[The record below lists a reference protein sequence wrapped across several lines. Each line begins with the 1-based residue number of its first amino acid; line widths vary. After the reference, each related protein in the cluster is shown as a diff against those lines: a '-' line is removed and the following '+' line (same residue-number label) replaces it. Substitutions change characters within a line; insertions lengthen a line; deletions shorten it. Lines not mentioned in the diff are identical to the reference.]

1 MASTHI
7 KTLVVIVTHNRLALL
22 ERCINAVKNQSKKL
36 DEILIVNNGSTDG
49 TKNFLDSLSVKSIHQ
64 ENVGSAGGWHAGL
77 DYALKNRFD
86 FCWLMDDDGFPA
98 ENSNE
103 LLSKN
108 FPKGYSCLS
117 SIVVCENQINKLV
130 FPMPILNSNGHPK
143 ISLFKPKINF
153 LDNNSC
159 FSEIY
164 PFAHLFNGA
173 MISMDA
179 VKKIGNIDKNYFIMG
194 DEVDYFYRLRE
205 YGPIGT
211 LSKSLHIHPDVSKRS
226 YSKIKIYYLLKNT
239 IINHKKYMNFSSL
252 RNIGLIFIVML
263 RLIQRNGIIFFLL
276 LLLDKEFII
285 FKAIFRGYKLDLRKD
300 F

>member
-1 MASTHI
+1 MALTHM
-7 KTLVVIVTHNRLALL
+7 KTLVVIVTHNRVALL
-22 ERCINAVKNQSKKL
+22 ERCINAVKNQSKQP

-49 TKNFLDSLSVKSIHQ
+49 TKNFLNSLSVKSIHQ

-77 DYALKNRFD
+77 NYALKHGFD

-103 LLSKN
+103 LLLNN

-117 SIVVCENQINKLV
+117 STVVCEKQINKLV

-143 ISLFKPKINF
+143 ISLFKRKIKF
-153 LDNNSC
+153 LDNYSC
-159 FSEIY
+159 FPEIY

-179 VKKIGNIDKNYFIMG
+179 VKKIGNINKNYFIMG
-194 DEVDYFYRLRE
+194 DEVDYFYRLQE
-205 YGPIGT
+205 YGPVGT
-211 LSKSLHIHPDVSKRS
+211 LFKSLHIHPDVSKRS
-226 YSKIKIYYLLKNT
+226 YTKIKIYYLLKNT
-239 IINHKKYMNFSSL
+239 IINHKKHMDFSFL
-252 RNIGLIFIVML
+252 RNIGLIFIVLL
-263 RLIQRNGIIFFLL
+263 RSMKRNGIIFFLL
-276 LLLDKEFII
+276 LLFDKEFII
-285 FKAIFRGYKLDLRKD
+285 FKAIFRGYTLDPQKD